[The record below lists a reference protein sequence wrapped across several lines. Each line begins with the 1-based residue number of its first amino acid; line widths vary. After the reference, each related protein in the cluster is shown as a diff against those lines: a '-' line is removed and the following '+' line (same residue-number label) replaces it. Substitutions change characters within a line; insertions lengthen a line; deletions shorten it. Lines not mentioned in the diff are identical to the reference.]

1 MTKIHLILY
10 SLFSQTEFFIIKL
23 CPKFLAQVESQQ
35 FNYLSLLT
43 ADGLT
48 RDDLKLPTTRA
59 PLKPKTQNCSK
70 MSTHTYLTSLDM
82 RIG

>member
-59 PLKPKTQNCSK
+59 PLKPQTQNCSK
-70 MSTHTYLTSLDM
+70 MSTHTYLTSLNM